1 MIKPRRLVPLL
12 GLHTCNNVH
21 SQWRAFKTDEEQ
33 EWLYIPRVLL
43 PVETFRVT
51 RRLRYPQCNWAVK
64 SLLPWWHVRATVS
77 HGQSIW
83 VLVLF
88 YMYST
93 VKIKKTHAFM
103 KHNSSATTRIIS
115 KRSMMD
121 IWSVKGRSA
130 ASWMETN
137 CVMHWSRA
145 PRCQSRVG

>member
-1 MIKPRRLVPLL
+1 MS
-12 GLHTCNNVH
+12 TH
-21 SQWRAFKTDEEQ
+21 SGERSKQIFRAFFF
-33 EWLYIPRVLL
+33 
-43 PVETFRVT
+43 PVDTFRVT

-145 PRCQSRVG
+145 PRCQSRVGWFNFSPQGMFQRTRTAF